1 MFDSARMRQ
10 LIRLSHKK
18 VTVWLLIL
26 VLYWFDLIFQLPE
39 MNRVKTDRPW
49 LMFLLQNVGLLMG
62 WACLLLLALFEH
74 ELKF

>member
-1 MFDSARMRQ
+1 MFDSEQ
-10 LIRLSHKK
+10 FGNLF
-18 VTVWLLIL
+18 
-26 VLYWFDLIFQLPE
+26 WFNLIFQLPE